1 MPAALEAAR
10 LNLRNPPRIYTE
22 IALQQLPGIAG
33 FFEKDVPAA
42 FAEVKDRGLLAG
54 FREANGRVLRAL
66 ADYRT
71 FLEKDLL
78 PRSSGEFRIGP
89 DLYRRKLLYDEMV
102 DTPLDRLLSA
112 GYEDLRRNQ
121 EAFRRTAAQIDP
133 KRTAREMLEEME
145 RDHPAPGTLLESF
158 RATLGGL
165 REFIARRKIVDI
177 PSPVPPILQETP
189 PFLRALTF
197 ASMDI
202 PGPYETV
209 AKEAF
214 FNVTLP
220 EAGWTPQQVAGH
232 MAAFNRGTIM
242 ATAIH
247 EAYPGH
253 YVQFLWVQRAP
264 SKVRKLLGASSNAE
278 GWAHYC
284 EQMMLDQGYGNGDP
298 RLRLGQLQD
307 ALLRNARYVAGIA
320 MHTGKMTFD
329 EAVEFFVKEGYQTR
343 DNAVRE
349 AKRGTSDPTYLVYTL
364 GKLEIL
370 ALREEYR
377 TKRGAAFRL
386 EEFHNRFLAQGYP
399 PIKLVREAML
409 K

>member
-1 MPAALEAAR
+1 M
-10 LNLRNPPRIYTE
+10 
-22 IALQQLPGIAG
+22 
-33 FFEKDVPAA
+33 
-42 FAEVKDRGLLAG
+42 
-54 FREANGRVLRAL
+54 
-66 ADYRT
+66 
-71 FLEKDLL
+71 
-78 PRSSGEFRIGP
+78 
-89 DLYRRKLLYDEMV
+89 
-102 DTPLDRLLSA
+102 
-112 GYEDLRRNQ
+112 
-121 EAFRRTAAQIDP
+121 
-133 KRTAREMLEEME
+133 
-145 RDHPAPGTLLESF
+145 
-158 RATLGGL
+158 
-165 REFIARRKIVDI
+165 
-177 PSPVPPILQETP
+177 
-189 PFLRALTF
+189 RALTF

-220 EAGWTPQQVAGH
+220 EAGWPPQQVAGH
-232 MAAFNRGTIM
+232 MAAFNRGTIIS
-242 ATAIH
+242 TAIH

-278 GWAHYC
+278 GWAHYA
-284 EQMMLDQGYGNGDP
+284 EQMMLDEGYGSGDG

-307 ALLRNARYVAGIA
+307 ALLRNARYIAGIA
-320 MHTGKMTFD
+320 MHTGRMTFG

-343 DNAVRE
+343 DNAIRE
-349 AKRGTSDPTYLVYTL
+349 VKRGTSDPTYLVYTL

-377 TKRGAAFRL
+377 KKRGAAFRL
-386 EEFHNRFLAQGYP
+386 EEFHDRFLAQGYP